1 MRMLITLPMTAKDIT
16 VTVSDG
22 SNNPVAFAN
31 VTAGTV
37 TGVTDSE
44 GKVSLE
50 DVPESVTSISV
61 TATGYDDKTSSV
73 TIDASHTSFTIALT
87 AITYDYT
94 SYDGETEMDTGTVKA
109 TGVGTA
115 NWVQVEVLTATNIP
129 EWVGTKVYVTRDI
142 EADGETKYF
151 LYMGAGTQKTE
162 FEVTITE
169 HT

>member
-1 MRMLITLPMTAKDIT
+1 MLITLPMTAKDIT

-31 VTAGTV
+31 VTAGTI

-50 DVPESVTSISV
+50 DVPEAVTSISV
-61 TATGYDDKTSSV
+61 TASGYEDKTSSV

-94 SYDGETEMDTGTVKA
+94 SYDGETEMDTGTVQP

>member
-1 MRMLITLPMTAKDIT
+1 MRMLIILPMTAKDIT

-22 SNNPVAFAN
+22 TNPVAFAN

-44 GKVSLE
+44 GKVALE
-50 DVPESVTSISV
+50 DVPKSVTSISV
-61 TATGYDDKTSSV
+61 TAVGYEDKTSSV
-73 TIDASHTSFTIALT
+73 TIDDSHTTFTIALS
-87 AITYDYT
+87 AITYDFT
-94 SYDGETEMDTGTVKA
+94 SYEGETEMDTGTVKP

-115 NWVQVEVLTATNIP
+115 NWVQVEVLTATSIP

-151 LYMGAGTQKTE
+151 LYMGAGTQKTD
-162 FEVTITE
+162 FEVVISE